1 MIPSLVEKYEQILA
15 ADPRSRIF
23 VELAKALVEHG
34 DHARAADVCRQG
46 LEHHPS
52 SILGRVIWGRALLES
67 GDAAGAL
74 VQFDAAV
81 QVDPSSPYAVNLVGE
96 ALVHKQLWRE
106 AAPFLARAVA
116 LQPSDARLRGWLEE
130 ADRRAPGARGFEA
143 SIPSAGATPPGT
155 PATGTQPRVVSSQ
168 PRVGP
173 ATASSAPPPTTSAA
187 AKPPPRPPPIRAA
200 AQAPPPI
207 RRGGNGAPD
216 RSVLSMIPGGGREDT
231 PHRAFPRPATPL
243 PDAEEAARLA
253 AQYEHELREKL
264 LSVPAPAPGFLRRH
278 HRAVVFAALL
288 LAAGGAAGV
297 YAFLRARSRS
307 DLAARAVE
315 AARAGIAR
323 DTLSSLQKA
332 QQLLAEARSVRPED
346 LQLASLA
353 AEVSALLAAD
363 HRDADA
369 RAVAEDLR
377 DPAVASE
384 GALVARLLLA
394 SRPAQRRDA
403 EAAVLSADGASSPL
417 LQALAGEVL
426 LARGDEKRGRARLEA
441 AARATPPLLR
451 ALADLGDAEA
461 RSGEPEGALA
471 YYTAAI
477 AAQPTH
483 PRSVIGAA
491 ESRLALGRDLETA
504 RSQLAAV
511 EADPGS
517 APPAAEALRFELAY
531 ARVLGAQG
539 DPAAAAQRLAQA
551 GERLGRSAR
560 LDGTLAEIHL
570 AARAYDRAEPAAER
584 AAEREPAQAEW
595 KVLLARARNGR
606 GRYAEALQATAGAE
620 GRDVRVQRAV
630 ARYGLGQY
638 AQAKSELER
647 LARDGKMPAEAAVW
661 HGLCDVALG
670 RAAKARPMLEKLASG
685 RTASP
690 LAIVALGRAQEAQ
703 GDATGAEETYRAAV
717 ARDAR
722 APEGHAA
729 LGRFLLARGRA
740 KEAVPPLAQAVK
752 IDPFLYDARRA
763 LAEAHLASGDAAAAR
778 AALDM
783 LLLARPRDAA
793 ALRTLSAAWLAE
805 RQPAEA
811 RQAAERAVALDRS
824 AASHLALAR
833 AALAAGDA
841 AAARRSADLALRAAR
856 QGPEADEAKRL
867 ASLAAKKG

>member
-67 GDAAGAL
+67 GDPAGAL

-143 SIPSAGATPPGT
+143 SIPPPGATPPGARPGVVAT
-155 PATGTQPRVVSSQ
+155 AAPPRATESPAPAPPATS
-168 PRVGP
+168 
-173 ATASSAPPPTTSAA
+173 
-187 AKPPPRPPPIRAA
+187 KPPPRPPPRQAA

-207 RRGGNGAPD
+207 RRGANGAPG
-216 RSVLSMIPGGGREDT
+216 RSVLSMIPGGGREET
-231 PHRAFPRPATPL
+231 PHRAFPRPPATPL

-253 AQYEHELREKL
+253 AQYEHDLRQKL

-288 LAAGGAAGV
+288 VAAGGAAGV
-297 YAFLRARSRS
+297 YAFLRARSRT

-315 AARAGIAR
+315 AARAGLAR

-332 QQLLAEARSVRPED
+332 QQLLTEARSVRPED
-346 LQLASLA
+346 LQLAALT

-363 HRDADA
+363 HRDAKA

-377 DPAVASE
+377 DPAKASE

-394 SRPAQRRDA
+394 SRPSERREA
-403 EAAVLSADGASSPL
+403 EAAVISAGGASSPL

-426 LARGDEKRGRARLEA
+426 LARGDAKGGRARLEA
-441 AARATPPLLR
+441 AARAIPPPLR

-461 RSGEPEGALA
+461 RAGDPEGALA
-471 YYTAAI
+471 YYAAAI
-477 AAQPTH
+477 AAHPTH

-491 ESRLALGRDLETA
+491 EARLALGRDLETA

-517 APPAAEALRFELAY
+517 APPVAERLRFELAY

-539 DPAAAAQRLAQA
+539 DAAAAAQRLAQA

-570 AARAYDRAEPAAER
+570 AARAYDRAEAPAER
-584 AAEREPAQAEW
+584 AVEREPREAEW

-620 GRDVRVQRAV
+620 GRDVRIQRAI
-630 ARYGLGQY
+630 ARHGLGQY

-685 RTASP
+685 RNATP
-690 LAIVALGRAQEAQ
+690 LAVVALGRAQEAQ
-703 GDATGAEETYRAAV
+703 GDAAGAEETYRAAI

-740 KEAVPPLAQAVK
+740 REAVPPLAQAVK

-805 RQPAEA
+805 KQPAEA
-811 RQAAERAVALDRS
+811 RKAAERAVALDRS

-833 AALAAGDA
+833 AALAAGDPA
-841 AAARRSADLALRAAR
+841 TARRSADQAIHAAKK
-856 QGPEADEAKRL
+856 GPEADEAKRI
-867 ASLAAKKG
+867 AALAAK